1 MMKLVRPWRSAFMA
15 CWTSSSVR
23 VSTLLVASSRMS
35 TAGLATKARAIVSSW
50 RSPAEMFAAS
60 SSRTVS

>member
-1 MMKLVRPWRSAFMA
+1 MKLVRPSRSAFIA

-35 TAGLATKARAIVSSW
+35 TAGLATKARAIVSS
-50 RSPAEMFAAS
+50 
-60 SSRTVS
+60 